1 MGHKNKIKLSKN
13 KLNKLIYDNILKI
26 IKNNNKP
33 IIISKI
39 EDQLKNYKINNIKI
53 LLYINKEFG
62 NIFNFI
68 NQYKIFKLIN
78 INSNLFIDINSEWI
92 IIDNPIDNI
101 HHF

>member
-53 LLYINKEFG
+53 LSYINKEFG